1 MHASLLVID
10 FGAKELNQAYV
21 FPPKEKGNNFKK

>member
-10 FGAKELNQAYV
+10 FGAKELYQDIA
-21 FPPKEKGNNFKK
+21 FPPKEKGNDFKK